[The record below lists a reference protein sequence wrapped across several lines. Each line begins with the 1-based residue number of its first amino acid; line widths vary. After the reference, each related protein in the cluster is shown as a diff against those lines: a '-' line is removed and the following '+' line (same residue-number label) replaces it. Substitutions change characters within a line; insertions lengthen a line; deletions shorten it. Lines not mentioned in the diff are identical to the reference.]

1 MTGYLINI
9 LCINRLIRTIVFIV
23 LLSFPVNSWSETLWL
38 TIDDSIEIA
47 LKNNPQ
53 IEVANQQYRGS
64 EGILTQARS
73 RYLPHLGTGLS
84 YGRVYAEVAQ
94 PVDEDNVGTGLLEV
108 SQLIYDFGKTT
119 GLIDASAYGR
129 DATIEN
135 LKQIYHNVVFSVKS
149 SFYSVLES
157 KRLITVAEQAVSNY
171 EQQLYRA
178 QRYFQAGVR
187 NKIDVTN
194 AQVNLSRQK
203 LALLRANSDLK
214 VAKTRFEQVLGAK
227 PNSGSYD
234 VKVDEVQ
241 LASLSIQK
249 PDMPESL
256 DNLLV
261 IAQKNRPGL
270 KQFAY
275 LIKAAESGIKQA
287 KGDYWPTINA
297 TGDYHGNETDL
308 SNLGDQWQVG
318 VGLTWELFS
327 GFETEGKVV
336 EETAFLRE
344 VKSSL
349 REFDLTVTQEVT
361 NSYLR
366 ADENREG
373 VEIADQTLVLAQEN
387 LDLAE
392 GRYKSGIGDVL
403 EFNDAQLLYT
413 ENQSDLVITYYNYLT
428 ALARIERA
436 VGVIPE
442 LEGHDFTP

>member
-1 MTGYLINI
+1 MTEYLINI
-9 LCINRLIRTIVFIV
+9 LSINKLIRTILFIV
-23 LLSFPVNSWSETLWL
+23 WLSFPVNSWGETLSVTL
-38 TIDDSIEIA
+38 DDSIQIA

-53 IEVANQQYRGS
+53 IEIAYQQYRGS
-64 EGILTQARS
+64 EGIITQTRS

-84 YGRVYAEVAQ
+84 YGRVHVEGSL
-94 PVDEDNVGTGLLEV
+94 PVDEANVGMGLLEV

-119 GLIDASAYGR
+119 GMIDASAYGR

-187 NKIDVTN
+187 TRIDVTN
-194 AQVNLSRQK
+194 AEVNLSRQK

-214 VAKTRFEQVLGAK
+214 VSKTHFEQVLGAK
-227 PNSGSYD
+227 PNRGSYD
-234 VKVDEVQ
+234 IKVDEAQ
-241 LASLSIQK
+241 LENLVIQK
-249 PDMPESL
+249 PNMPGPLE
-256 DNLLV
+256 NLLV

-270 KQFAY
+270 EQLTY
-275 LIKAAESGIKQA
+275 LIKAAESNLKRA
-287 KGDYWPTINA
+287 KGDYWPTIDA
-297 TGDYHGNETDL
+297 TGDYLDTQTDL
-308 SNLGDQWQVG
+308 SDPDDRWQVA

-336 EETAFLRE
+336 EANAFLRE
-344 VKSSL
+344 VKSSF

-361 NSYLR
+361 DSYLR

-373 VEIADQTLVLAQEN
+373 VEIADQTLALAQEN

-413 ENQSDLVITYYNYLT
+413 QNQSDLVITYYNYLT